1 MGGWCLN
8 GVCAWRFSVRV
19 PQHQHAGLPA
29 CLGTQPPPQPA
40 ACVPA
45 SLHACSKVVEDGRQ
59 ATPRPSHT
67 ASLSPTPPTLTTFSS
82 SFLRATNFSCLT
94 SRYTHQASHASA
106 STDRR
111 LSPLVLIARLRG
123 CAASG
128 AAQGL
133 SEEAALAE
141 TPRRQFSLSRTP
153 SATRRVRVRESFVGE
168 RHVLKGWIQES
179 TAPVPSLSARVSVC
193 VAADDRLCHRHPLC
207 HLRRCLQWPPCRA
220 PSHCGMGKRLAPS
233 MVAVWPYP
241 L

>member
-1 MGGWCLN
+1 MPSN
-8 GVCAWRFSVRV
+8 PSV
-19 PQHQHAGLPA
+19 GLPA
-29 CLGTQPPPQPA
+29 CLRACTRGTEQQRKEQWVYGCLDSVVRGIRHRECLSTNTPA
-40 ACVPA
+40 CPHAWAPNHLPSPLPACPHPYTRA
-45 SLHACSKVVEDGRQ
+45 KRSLKTGDK

-67 ASLSPTPPTLTTFSS
+67 ASLSTHPPTLTIFSS

-141 TPRRQFSLSRTP
+141 TRLRQFSLSRTP
-153 SATRRVRVRESFVGE
+153 PLGAPLRESRRPTG
-168 RHVLKGWIQES
+168 
-179 TAPVPSLSARVSVC
+179 
-193 VAADDRLCHRHPLC
+193 AAAALQTHSQATGRLF
-207 HLRRCLQWPPCRA
+207 
-220 PSHCGMGKRLAPS
+220 
-233 MVAVWPYP
+233 
-241 L
+241 